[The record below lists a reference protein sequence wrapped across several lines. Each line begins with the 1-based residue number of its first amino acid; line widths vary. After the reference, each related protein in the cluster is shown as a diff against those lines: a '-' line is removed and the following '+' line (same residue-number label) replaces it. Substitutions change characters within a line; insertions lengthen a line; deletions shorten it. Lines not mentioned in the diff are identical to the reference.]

1 MASDIQVLQGLDT
14 VAYVRLKKNADKERG
29 QLIPYQTS
37 LDFDPQRDTDT
48 TQTKMG
54 GVPTTSSLETDLEI
68 EFVHNISKVSDD
80 LLTSLLKNEDVEIW
94 IVYRKRRNA
103 EGKYFAWYMQGI
115 VSEDENENDPDDN
128 STRDVTFTIKGEPQ
142 RGWLTLPDEAEEEL
156 SYVFQGIGVVTSQDP
171 TGQGTAYVDA
181 DAGTGSADYATPAV
195 TGSEPQRSGSPATD
209 DKAKSDSNK
218 Q

>member
-1 MASDIQVLQGLDT
+1 MAQDIQVLQGLDT
-14 VAYVRLKKNADKERG
+14 VAYVRLKKNASSQAG

-68 EFVHNISKVSDD
+68 EFVNNISKVSDD
-80 LLTSLLKNEDVEIW
+80 LMTSLLKNEDIEVW
-94 IVYRKRRNA
+94 IVYRKRKNA
-103 EGKYFAWYMQGI
+103 EGKYYSWYMQGI

-142 RGWLTLPDEAEEEL
+142 RGWLTLSDEAEEEL
-156 SYVFQGIGVVTSQDP
+156 AYVFQGIGTVTDSDK
-171 TGQGTAYVDA
+171 TGGGKAYVDT
-181 DAGTGSADYATPAV
+181 DAGTGSD
-195 TGSEPQRSGSPATD
+195 TGSTAPAGGG
-209 DKAKSDSNK
+209 

>member
-1 MASDIQVLQGLDT
+1 MANNDIQYLQGIDT
-14 VAYVRLKKNADKERG
+14 VAYVRLLENAAKERG

-48 TQTKMG
+48 TQTKQG

-80 LLTSLLKNEDVEIW
+80 LMTSLLKNKDIEVW
-94 IVYRKRRNA
+94 IVYRKRRNPQ
-103 EGKYFAWYMQGI
+103 GQYFAWYMRGI

-142 RGWLTLPDEAEEEL
+142 RGWLTLPDDAEEEL
-156 SYVFQGIGVVTSQDP
+156 SYVFQGIGQVTEQ
-171 TGQGTAYVDA
+171 
-181 DAGTGSADYATPAV
+181 
-195 TGSEPQRSGSPATD
+195 
-209 DKAKSDSNK
+209 
-218 Q
+218 

>member
-1 MASDIQVLQGLDT
+1 MAQDIQILQGLDT
-14 VAYVRLKKNADKERG
+14 VAYVRLKKNAASQAG

-68 EFVHNISKVSDD
+68 EFVNNISKVSDD
-80 LLTSLLKNEDVEIW
+80 LMTSLLKNEDVEVW
-94 IVYRKRRNA
+94 IVYRKRKNA

-142 RGWLTLPDEAEEEL
+142 RGWLTLSDEAEEEL
-156 SYVFQGIGVVTSQDP
+156 AYVFQGIGTVTSSDK
-171 TGQGTAYVDA
+171 TGGGKAYADV
-181 DAGTGSADYATPAV
+181 DAGTGSD
-195 TGSEPQRSGSPATD
+195 TGSAAPAGVSGH
-209 DKAKSDSNK
+209 
-218 Q
+218 

>member
-1 MASDIQVLQGLDT
+1 MAKSEIEYLQGLDT
-14 VAYVRLKKNADKERG
+14 VGYVRLLKNAGKEEG

-80 LLTSLLKNEDVEIW
+80 LLTSLLKNEKVEIW
-94 IVYRKRRNA
+94 IVYRKRRNKDGQYYA
-103 EGKYFAWYMQGI
+103 IYMRGI

-128 STRDVTFTIKGEPQ
+128 ATRDVSFTIEGEPQ
-142 RGWLTLPDEAEEEL
+142 RGWLTLPDDAEEEM
-156 SYVFQGIGVVTSQDP
+156 SYVFQGVGKVTESDK
-171 TGQGTAYVDA
+171 TGSGTAFVEA
-181 DAGTGSADYATPAV
+181 DAGVGSSDVGSAAALPA
-195 TGSEPQRSGSPATD
+195 SG
-209 DKAKSDSNK
+209 DK
-218 Q
+218 

>member
-1 MASDIQVLQGLDT
+1 MAQKDIEYLQGIDT
-14 VAYVRLKKNADKERG
+14 LAYVRLLKNAGKEEG

-80 LLTSLLKNEDVEIW
+80 LLTSLLKNEKVEIW
-94 IVYRKRRNA
+94 IVYRKRRNKDGQYYA
-103 EGKYFAWYMQGI
+103 IYMRGI

-128 STRDVTFTIKGEPQ
+128 ATRDVSFTIEGEPQ
-142 RGWLTLPDEAEEEL
+142 RGWMDMPDDAEEEL
-156 SYVFQGIGVVTSQDP
+156 SYVFQGIGKKTEEDP
-171 TGQGTAYVDA
+171 TGKGVAFKA
-181 DAGTGSADYATPAV
+181 EDAGTGSADVETA
-195 TGSEPQRSGSPATD
+195 S
-209 DKAKSDSNK
+209 SNS
-218 Q
+218 

>member
-1 MASDIQVLQGLDT
+1 MAQDIQILQGIDT
-14 VAYVRLKKNADKERG
+14 VAYVRLKKNAATETG

-48 TQTKMG
+48 TKTKMG

-68 EFVHNISKVSDD
+68 EFVNNISKISDD
-80 LLTSLLKNEDVEIW
+80 LMTSLLENEDIEVW
-94 IVYRKRRNA
+94 IVYRKRKNA

-142 RGWLTLPDEAEEEL
+142 RGWLTLSEEAEEEL
-156 SYVFQGIGVVTSQDP
+156 AYVFQGIGAISDSDK
-171 TGQGTAYVDA
+171 TGGGKAYVDA
-181 DAGTGSADYATPAV
+181 DAGTGSD
-195 TGSEPQRSGSPATD
+195 TGSAAPVGGG
-209 DKAKSDSNK
+209 K
-218 Q
+218 

>member
-1 MASDIQVLQGLDT
+1 MANNDIQYLQGIDT
-14 VAYVRLKKNADKERG
+14 VAYVRLLENAAKERG

-48 TQTKMG
+48 TQTKQG

-80 LLTSLLKNEDVEIW
+80 LMTSLLKNKDIEVW
-94 IVYRKRRNA
+94 IVYRKRRNPQ
-103 EGKYFAWYMQGI
+103 GQYFAWYMRGI

-142 RGWLTLPDEAEEEL
+142 RGWLTLPDDAEEEL
-156 SYVFQGIGVVTSQDP
+156 SYVFQGIGQVTEQDK
-171 TGQGTAYVDA
+171 TGGGTSFTAE
-181 DAGTGSADYATPAV
+181 DAGKGSADVPA
-195 TGSEPQRSGSPATD
+195 S
-209 DKAKSDSNK
+209 K
-218 Q
+218 

>member
-1 MASDIQVLQGLDT
+1 MAQDIQVLQGLDT
-14 VAYVRLKKNADKERG
+14 VAYVRLKKNSANQAG

-68 EFVHNISKVSDD
+68 EFVNNISKVSDD
-80 LLTSLLKNEDVEIW
+80 LMTSLLKNEDIEVW
-94 IVYRKRRNA
+94 IVYRKRKNA

-142 RGWLTLPDEAEEEL
+142 RGWLTLSDEAEEEL
-156 SYVFQGIGVVTSQDP
+156 AYVFQGIGAISDSDK
-171 TGQGTAYVDA
+171 TGGGAAYVDA
-181 DAGTGSADYATPAV
+181 DAGTGSD
-195 TGSEPQRSGSPATD
+195 TGSAAPVGGGE
-209 DKAKSDSNK
+209 
-218 Q
+218 

>member
-1 MASDIQVLQGLDT
+1 MANNDIQYLQGIDT
-14 VAYVRLKKNADKERG
+14 VAYVRLLENAAKERG

-48 TQTKMG
+48 TQTKQG

-80 LLTSLLKNEDVEIW
+80 LMTSLLKNKDIEVW
-94 IVYRKRRNA
+94 IVYRKRRNTQ
-103 EGKYFAWYMQGI
+103 GKYFAWYMRGI

-156 SYVFQGIGVVTSQDP
+156 SYVFQGIGQVTEQDK
-171 TGQGTAYVDA
+171 TGGGTAFADD
-181 DAGTGSADYATPAV
+181 DAGKGNADDTAPA
-195 TGSEPQRSGSPATD
+195 G
-209 DKAKSDSNK
+209 K
-218 Q
+218 

>member
-1 MASDIQVLQGLDT
+1 MAQDIQFLQGVDT
-14 VAYVRLKKNADKERG
+14 VAYVRLKKNAATETG

-68 EFVHNISKVSDD
+68 EFVNNISKVSDD
-80 LLTSLLKNEDVEIW
+80 LMTSLLKNEDIEVW
-94 IVYRKRRNA
+94 IVYRKRKNA

-142 RGWLTLPDEAEEEL
+142 RGWLTLSDEAEEEL
-156 SYVFQGIGVVTSQDP
+156 AYVFQGIGTVTSGDK
-171 TGQGTAYVDA
+171 TGGGAAYIDS
-181 DAGTGSADYATPAV
+181 DAGVGSDTGSAAPV
-195 TGSEPQRSGSPATD
+195 GEG
-209 DKAKSDSNK
+209 
-218 Q
+218 

>member
-1 MASDIQVLQGLDT
+1 MAQDIQILQGIDT
-14 VAYVRLKKNADKERG
+14 VAYVRLKKNAATETG

-68 EFVHNISKVSDD
+68 EFVNNISKISDD
-80 LLTSLLKNEDVEIW
+80 LMTSLLENEDIEVW
-94 IVYRKRRNA
+94 IVYRKRKNA

-142 RGWLTLPDEAEEEL
+142 RGWLTLSDEAEEEL
-156 SYVFQGIGVVTSQDP
+156 AYVFKGIGTISDSDK
-171 TGQGTAYVDA
+171 TGGGKAYVDA
-181 DAGTGSADYATPAV
+181 DAGTGSD
-195 TGSEPQRSGSPATD
+195 TGSAAPVGGGE
-209 DKAKSDSNK
+209 
-218 Q
+218 

>member
-1 MASDIQVLQGLDT
+1 MANNDIQYLQGIDT
-14 VAYVRLKKNADKERG
+14 VAYVRLLENAAKERG

-48 TQTKMG
+48 TQTKQG

-80 LLTSLLKNEDVEIW
+80 LMTSLLKNKDIEVW
-94 IVYRKRRNA
+94 IVYRKRRNPQ
-103 EGKYFAWYMQGI
+103 GQYFAWYMRGI

-142 RGWLTLPDEAEEEL
+142 RGWLTLPDDAEEEL
-156 SYVFQGIGVVTSQDP
+156 SYVFQGIGQVTEQDK
-171 TGQGTAYVDA
+171 TGGGTAFTA
-181 DAGTGSADYATPAV
+181 EDAGKGSADVPA
-195 TGSEPQRSGSPATD
+195 S
-209 DKAKSDSNK
+209 K
-218 Q
+218 

>member
-1 MASDIQVLQGLDT
+1 MAQDIQVLQGLDT
-14 VAYVRLKKNADKERG
+14 IAYVRLKKNAATKTG

-68 EFVHNISKVSDD
+68 EFVNNISKVSDD
-80 LLTSLLKNEDVEIW
+80 LMTSLLENEDIEVW
-94 IVYRKRRNA
+94 IVYRKRKNA

-156 SYVFQGIGVVTSQDP
+156 AYVFRGIGAVTSGDK
-171 TGQGTAYVDA
+171 TGGGMAYTDA
-181 DAGTGSADYATPAV
+181 DAGTGSD
-195 TGSEPQRSGSPATD
+195 TGSAAPVGTGE
-209 DKAKSDSNK
+209 
-218 Q
+218 

>member
-1 MASDIQVLQGLDT
+1 MANNDIQYLQGIDT
-14 VAYVRLKKNADKERG
+14 VAYVRLLENAAKERG

-48 TQTKMG
+48 TQTKQG

-80 LLTSLLKNEDVEIW
+80 LMTSLLKNKDIEVW
-94 IVYRKRRNA
+94 IVYRKRRNPQ
-103 EGKYFAWYMQGI
+103 GHYFAWYMRGI

-142 RGWLTLPDEAEEEL
+142 RGWLTLPDDAEEEL
-156 SYVFQGIGVVTSQDP
+156 SYVFQGIGQVTEQDK
-171 TGQGTAYVDA
+171 TGGGTAFTA
-181 DAGTGSADYATPAV
+181 EDAGKGSDTAPA
-195 TGSEPQRSGSPATD
+195 S
-209 DKAKSDSNK
+209 K
-218 Q
+218 

>member
-1 MASDIQVLQGLDT
+1 MAQDIQILQGLDT
-14 VAYVRLKKNADKERG
+14 VAYVRLKKNASSQAG

-37 LDFDPQRDTDT
+37 LDFDPQRNTDT

-68 EFVHNISKVSDD
+68 EFVNNISKVSDD
-80 LLTSLLKNEDVEIW
+80 LMTSLLKNEDVEVW
-94 IVYRKRRNA
+94 IVYRKRKNA

-142 RGWLTLPDEAEEEL
+142 RGWLTLSDEAEEEL
-156 SYVFQGIGVVTSQDP
+156 AYVFQGVGAVTGSDT
-171 TGQGTAYVDA
+171 TGGGSAYADA
-181 DAGTGSADYATPAV
+181 DAGTGSD
-195 TGSEPQRSGSPATD
+195 TGSAAPVGGGQ
-209 DKAKSDSNK
+209 
-218 Q
+218 

>member
-1 MASDIQVLQGLDT
+1 MFVCIE
-14 VAYVRLKKNADKERG
+14 NAAKERG

-48 TQTKMG
+48 TQTKQG

-80 LLTSLLKNEDVEIW
+80 LMTSLLKNTDIEVW

-103 EGKYFAWYMQGI
+103 QGQYFAWYMRGI

-142 RGWLTLPDEAEEEL
+142 RGWLTLPDDAEEEL
-156 SYVFQGIGVVTSQDP
+156 AYVFQGIGQVTDQDK
-171 TGQGTAYVDA
+171 QGGGIAFVDG
-181 DAGTGSADYATPAV
+181 DAGKGSADVPA
-195 TGSEPQRSGSPATD
+195 S
-209 DKAKSDSNK
+209 K
-218 Q
+218 

>member
-1 MASDIQVLQGLDT
+1 MAQDIQILQGLDT
-14 VAYVRLKKNADKERG
+14 VAYVRLKKNAASQAG

-37 LDFDPQRDTDT
+37 LDFDPQRNTDT

-68 EFVHNISKVSDD
+68 EFVNNISKVSDD
-80 LLTSLLKNEDVEIW
+80 LMTSLLKNEDVEVW
-94 IVYRKRRNA
+94 IVYRKRKNA

-142 RGWLTLPDEAEEEL
+142 RGWLTLSDEAEEEL
-156 SYVFQGIGVVTSQDP
+156 AYVFQGVGAI
-171 TGQGTAYVDA
+171 TGSDTTGGGKAYADA
-181 DAGTGSADYATPAV
+181 DAGTGSD
-195 TGSEPQRSGSPATD
+195 TGSAAPVGGGQ
-209 DKAKSDSNK
+209 
-218 Q
+218 

>member
-1 MASDIQVLQGLDT
+1 MAQDIQILQGIDT
-14 VAYVRLKKNADKERG
+14 VAYVRLKKNAATETG

-68 EFVHNISKVSDD
+68 EFVNNISKISDD
-80 LLTSLLKNEDVEIW
+80 LMTSLLENEDVEVW
-94 IVYRKRRNA
+94 IVYRKRKNA

-142 RGWLTLPDEAEEEL
+142 RGWLTLSEEAEEEL
-156 SYVFQGIGVVTSQDP
+156 AYVFKGIGAISDSDK
-171 TGQGTAYVDA
+171 TGGGKAYADA
-181 DAGTGSADYATPAV
+181 DAGTGSD
-195 TGSEPQRSGSPATD
+195 TGSAASVGGGE
-209 DKAKSDSNK
+209 
-218 Q
+218 

>member
-1 MASDIQVLQGLDT
+1 MANNDIQYLQGIDT
-14 VAYVRLKKNADKERG
+14 VAYVRLLENAAKERG

-48 TQTKMG
+48 TQTKQG

-80 LLTSLLKNEDVEIW
+80 LMTSLLKNKDIEVW
-94 IVYRKRRNA
+94 IVYRKRRNTQ
-103 EGKYFAWYMQGI
+103 GKYFAWYMRGI

-156 SYVFQGIGVVTSQDP
+156 SYVFQGIGQVTEQDK
-171 TGQGTAYVDA
+171 TGGGTAFADD
-181 DAGTGSADYATPAV
+181 DAGKGNADVTAPA
-195 TGSEPQRSGSPATD
+195 G
-209 DKAKSDSNK
+209 K
-218 Q
+218 

>member
-1 MASDIQVLQGLDT
+1 MAQDIQVLQGLDT
-14 VAYVRLKKNADKERG
+14 VAYVRLKKNAASQAG

-68 EFVHNISKVSDD
+68 EFVNNISKVSDD
-80 LLTSLLKNEDVEIW
+80 LMTSLLKNEDIEVW
-94 IVYRKRRNA
+94 IVYRKRKNA

-142 RGWLTLPDEAEEEL
+142 RGWLTLSDEAKEEL
-156 SYVFQGIGVVTSQDP
+156 AYVFQGIGAI
-171 TGQGTAYVDA
+171 TGSDTTGGGKAYADA
-181 DAGTGSADYATPAV
+181 DAGTGSD
-195 TGSEPQRSGSPATD
+195 TGSAAPVGGE
-209 DKAKSDSNK
+209 
-218 Q
+218 

>member
-1 MASDIQVLQGLDT
+1 MANNDIQYLQGIDT
-14 VAYVRLKKNADKERG
+14 VAYVRLLENAAKERG

-48 TQTKMG
+48 TQTKQG

-80 LLTSLLKNEDVEIW
+80 LMTSLLKNKDIEVW
-94 IVYRKRRNA
+94 IVYRKRRSA
-103 EGKYFAWYMQGI
+103 QGQYFAWYMRGI

-142 RGWLTLPDEAEEEL
+142 RGWLTLPDDAEEEL
-156 SYVFQGIGVVTSQDP
+156 AYVFQGIGQVTDQDK
-171 TGQGTAYVDA
+171 QGGGTPFVDD
-181 DAGTGSADYATPAV
+181 DAGKGSADVPV
-195 TGSEPQRSGSPATD
+195 S
-209 DKAKSDSNK
+209 K
-218 Q
+218 

>member
-1 MASDIQVLQGLDT
+1 MAQDIQILQGIDT
-14 VAYVRLKKNADKERG
+14 VAYVRLKKNAATETG

-37 LDFDPQRDTDT
+37 LDFDPQRGTDT

-68 EFVHNISKVSDD
+68 EFVNNISKISDD
-80 LLTSLLKNEDVEIW
+80 LMTSLLENEDIEVW
-94 IVYRKRRNA
+94 IVYRKRKNA

-142 RGWLTLPDEAEEEL
+142 RGWLTLSDEAEEEL
-156 SYVFQGIGVVTSQDP
+156 AYVFKGIGAISDSDK
-171 TGQGTAYVDA
+171 TGGGKAYVDA
-181 DAGTGSADYATPAV
+181 DAGTGSD
-195 TGSEPQRSGSPATD
+195 TGSAAPVGGGE
-209 DKAKSDSNK
+209 
-218 Q
+218 

>member
-1 MASDIQVLQGLDT
+1 MAQDIQILQGIDT
-14 VAYVRLKKNADKERG
+14 VAYVRLKKNAATETG

-68 EFVHNISKVSDD
+68 EFVNNISKISDD
-80 LLTSLLKNEDVEIW
+80 LMTSLLENEDIEVW
-94 IVYRKRRNA
+94 IVYRKRKNA

-142 RGWLTLPDEAEEEL
+142 RGWLTLSDEAEEEL
-156 SYVFQGIGVVTSQDP
+156 AYVFKGIGAISDSDK
-171 TGQGTAYVDA
+171 TGGGKAYVDA
-181 DAGTGSADYATPAV
+181 DAGTGSD
-195 TGSEPQRSGSPATD
+195 TGSAAPVGGGE
-209 DKAKSDSNK
+209 
-218 Q
+218 

>member
-1 MASDIQVLQGLDT
+1 MANNDIQYLQGIDT
-14 VAYVRLKKNADKERG
+14 VAYVRLLENAAKERG

-48 TQTKMG
+48 TQTKQG

-80 LLTSLLKNEDVEIW
+80 LMTSLLKNKDIEVW

-103 EGKYFAWYMQGI
+103 QGQYYAWYMRGI

-142 RGWLTLPDEAEEEL
+142 RGWLTLPDDAEEEL
-156 SYVFQGIGVVTSQDP
+156 SYVFQGIGQVTEQDKQ
-171 TGQGTAYVDA
+171 GGGTAFTDE
-181 DAGTGSADYATPAV
+181 DAGKGSADV
-195 TGSEPQRSGSPATD
+195 SVS
-209 DKAKSDSNK
+209 K
-218 Q
+218 

>member
-1 MASDIQVLQGLDT
+1 MANNDIQYLQGIDT
-14 VAYVRLKKNADKERG
+14 VAYVRLLENAAKERG

-48 TQTKMG
+48 TQTKDG

-80 LLTSLLKNEDVEIW
+80 LMTSLLKNKDIEVW
-94 IVYRKRRNA
+94 IVYRKRRNQQ
-103 EGKYFAWYMQGI
+103 GQYFAWYMRGI

-142 RGWLTLPDEAEEEL
+142 RGWLTLPDDAEEEL
-156 SYVFQGIGVVTSQDP
+156 SYVFQGIGQVTEQDK
-171 TGQGTAYVDA
+171 TGGGTTFADD
-181 DAGTGSADYATPAV
+181 DAGKGSADVQA
-195 TGSEPQRSGSPATD
+195 G
-209 DKAKSDSNK
+209 K
-218 Q
+218 

>member
-1 MASDIQVLQGLDT
+1 MANNDIQYLQGIDT
-14 VAYVRLKKNADKERG
+14 VAYVRLLENAAKERG

-48 TQTKMG
+48 TQTKQG

-80 LLTSLLKNEDVEIW
+80 LMTSLLKNKDIEVW
-94 IVYRKRRNA
+94 IVYRKRRNSQ
-103 EGKYFAWYMQGI
+103 GQYYAWYMRGI

-142 RGWLTLPDEAEEEL
+142 RGWLTLPDDAEEEL
-156 SYVFQGIGVVTSQDP
+156 SYVFQGIGQVTEQDK
-171 TGQGTAYVDA
+171 TGGGTAFTAEDV
-181 DAGTGSADYATPAV
+181 GKGSDTAPA
-195 TGSEPQRSGSPATD
+195 S
-209 DKAKSDSNK
+209 K
-218 Q
+218 

>member
-1 MASDIQVLQGLDT
+1 MAQEIQILQGVDT
-14 VAYVRLKKNADKERG
+14 VAYVRLKKNAASQAG

-48 TQTKMG
+48 TKTKMG

-68 EFVHNISKVSDD
+68 EFVNNISKISDD
-80 LLTSLLKNEDVEIW
+80 LMTSLLKNEDIEVW
-94 IVYRKRRNA
+94 IVYRKRKNA

-142 RGWLTLPDEAEEEL
+142 RGWLTLSDEAEEEL
-156 SYVFQGIGVVTSQDP
+156 AYVFQGIGAI
-171 TGQGTAYVDA
+171 TGSDTTGGGKAYADA
-181 DAGTGSADYATPAV
+181 DAGTGSD
-195 TGSEPQRSGSPATD
+195 TGSAAPVAGGQ
-209 DKAKSDSNK
+209 
-218 Q
+218 

>member
-1 MASDIQVLQGLDT
+1 MAQDIQVLQGLDT
-14 VAYVRLKKNADKERG
+14 VAYVRLKKNSANQAG

-68 EFVHNISKVSDD
+68 EFVNNISKVSDD
-80 LLTSLLKNEDVEIW
+80 LMTSLLKNEDIEVW
-94 IVYRKRRNA
+94 IVYRKRKNA

-142 RGWLTLPDEAEEEL
+142 RGWLTLSDEAEEEL
-156 SYVFQGIGVVTSQDP
+156 AYVFQGIGAVTDSDK
-171 TGQGTAYVDA
+171 TGGGAAYVDSDA
-181 DAGTGSADYATPAV
+181 GVGSDTGSTAPAGTGA
-195 TGSEPQRSGSPATD
+195 
-209 DKAKSDSNK
+209 
-218 Q
+218 

>member
-1 MASDIQVLQGLDT
+1 MANNNIQYLQGIDT
-14 VAYVRLKKNADKERG
+14 VAYVRLLENAAKERG

-48 TQTKMG
+48 TQTKQG

-80 LLTSLLKNEDVEIW
+80 LMTSLLKNKDIEVW
-94 IVYRKRRNA
+94 IVYRKRRN
-103 EGKYFAWYMQGI
+103 EKGQYFAWYMRGI

-142 RGWLTLPDEAEEEL
+142 RGWLTLPDDAEEEL
-156 SYVFQGIGVVTSQDP
+156 SYVFQGIGQVTEQDKN
-171 TGQGTAYVDA
+171 GDGTAFVDG
-181 DAGTGSADYATPAV
+181 DAGKGNADGTAP
-195 TGSEPQRSGSPATD
+195 SI
-209 DKAKSDSNK
+209 K
-218 Q
+218 

>member
-1 MASDIQVLQGLDT
+1 MAQDIQILQGLDT
-14 VAYVRLKKNADKERG
+14 VAYVRLKKNSATEAG

-68 EFVHNISKVSDD
+68 EFVNNISKVSDD
-80 LLTSLLKNEDVEIW
+80 LMTSLLKNEDIEVW
-94 IVYRKRRNA
+94 IVYRKRKNA

-142 RGWLTLPDEAEEEL
+142 RGWLTLSDEAEEEL
-156 SYVFQGIGVVTSQDP
+156 AYVFQGVGAVTDSDK
-171 TGQGTAYVDA
+171 TGGGAAYVDS
-181 DAGTGSADYATPAV
+181 DAGVGSDTGSAAPAD
-195 TGSEPQRSGSPATD
+195 GGQ
-209 DKAKSDSNK
+209 
-218 Q
+218 

>member
-1 MASDIQVLQGLDT
+1 MAQDIQVLQGLDT
-14 VAYVRLKKNADKERG
+14 VAYVRLKKNAANQAG

-68 EFVHNISKVSDD
+68 EFVNNISKVSDD
-80 LLTSLLKNEDVEIW
+80 LMTSLLKNEDVEVW
-94 IVYRKRRNA
+94 IVYRKRKNA

-128 STRDVTFTIKGEPQ
+128 STRDVTFSIKGEPQ
-142 RGWLTLPDEAEEEL
+142 RGWLTLSDEAEEEL
-156 SYVFQGIGVVTSQDP
+156 AYVFQGIG
-171 TGQGTAYVDA
+171 
-181 DAGTGSADYATPAV
+181 AV
-195 TGSEPQRSGSPATD
+195 TGSDKTGGGKAYADSDAGAGSDTGSAAPVGVSGH
-209 DKAKSDSNK
+209 
-218 Q
+218 

>member
-1 MASDIQVLQGLDT
+1 MANNDIQYLQGIDT
-14 VAYVRLKKNADKERG
+14 VAYVRLLENAAKERG

-48 TQTKMG
+48 TQTKQG

-80 LLTSLLKNEDVEIW
+80 LMTSLLKNKDIEVW
-94 IVYRKRRNA
+94 IVYRKRRNPQ
-103 EGKYFAWYMQGI
+103 GQYFAWYMRGI

-142 RGWLTLPDEAEEEL
+142 RGWLTLPDDAEEEL
-156 SYVFQGIGVVTSQDP
+156 SYVFQGIGQVTEQDE
-171 TGQGTAYVDA
+171 TGGGTAFTA
-181 DAGTGSADYATPAV
+181 EDAGKGSDTALA
-195 TGSEPQRSGSPATD
+195 S
-209 DKAKSDSNK
+209 K
-218 Q
+218 